1 MAEHDR
7 IARFFAPLSG
17 GEPGSFNLTDDVAM
31 LDVPAGKKLVVTTDS
46 VIEGIHVMPMAT
58 PEQFARKLVR
68 RNLSDLAAKG
78 AVPWRYFLNLHS
90 SSFVRKEWIAAFAAA
105 LAEEQAR
112 FGMVLAGGDTTSGG
126 EVMHL
131 TMTCLGLVDQAD
143 LLRSTAQAGDEV
155 YVSSSIGDAALGLLL
170 LQHRL
175 QHFHGAETLYA
186 RYHMPE
192 PRLALGTAL
201 HGVASACI
209 DLSDGLLADAAQLA
223 RASGVRLELQR
234 GLVPLSDAARQVVM
248 RDAQHWAAVLS
259 GGDDYELLFT
269 AATSQRPA
277 LQHIAQQLP
286 LPISRIGAVAAG
298 AGVTL
303 DGAEIADHAGY
314 EHR

>member
-17 GEPGSFNLTDDVAM
+17 GEPGSFNLTDDAAF
-31 LDVPAGKKLVVTTDS
+31 LDVPVGHRLVVTTDS
-46 VIEGIHVMPMAT
+46 VIEGVHVLPLAS
-58 PEQFARKLVR
+58 PAQFARKLMR

-78 AVPWRYFLNLHS
+78 ARPWRYFLNLHTS
-90 SSFVRKEWIAAFAAA
+90 GAVREAWVAAFAAA
-105 LAEEQAR
+105 LAEEQQH
-112 FGMVLAGGDTTSGG
+112 FGLVLAGGDSTSGG
-126 EVMHL
+126 ERVQV
-131 TMTCLGLVDQAD
+131 TMTCLGLVTQAD
-143 LLRSTAQAGDEV
+143 LLRSTARAGDDV
-155 YVSSSIGDAALGLLL
+155 YVSGSIGDAGLGLLL
-170 LQHRL
+170 LQHQL
-175 QHFHGAETLYA
+175 QHFSGAEWLEA

-192 PRLALGTAL
+192 PRLALGAAL

-209 DLSDGLLADAAQLA
+209 DISDGLLADAAQLA